1 MKTTLSLTLSLLLF
15 AGTLLAQT
23 SGGPDTYG
31 YTWKNNQDANGPV
44 YNWKDI
50 KSIGTQIIGFGDD
63 NQKGPFNF
71 NWSFRSYWANYN
83 KVWIGSNGWVAFQNI
98 GNIAA
103 PFPAIPLPSNPNNY
117 LAVMSCDLTFT
128 QTNSSAVP
136 GATAWYWTNSVDS
149 LVIQYDSVPYWIN
162 NTAGYAGRNTFQVI
176 LSGKDSSITY
186 QYKSIVAGTPAYG
199 MANEGLTTGIENS
212 TGQIGLQVQANAFP
226 TSTTAVKFY
235 YPKTVTYQ
243 VTDATPEWNQNAD
256 NGGFFFIPDGN
267 PKSMK
272 TSIFNAGNT
281 AVANITATG
290 EILDAA
296 SAQVWTDTESIATLA
311 TGASQTTTYSTAY
324 APTTPGTYVYRS
336 TTTVTGDINPANNI
350 TEVEMVVV
358 DTTQT
363 TISLGYTTATAP
375 VAANSW
381 GGNGGQGI
389 YIEPPYYPANITSL
403 DFMVANSGT
412 AGFHRVQV
420 VDDDGANGTPGTVL
434 FNDSVAASAAVAGSY
449 NNVALTTPLVITSGG
464 FYVGWFENGDTASA
478 IGTDQGLPLSNRN
491 YEIIGGSWATFRNNL
506 SEDLMIKAN
515 IEQSLGVSNPDKN
528 TVTLGQNYPNP
539 ANDNTTVTYS
549 LNKAGNVRVTIYS
562 LLGTQV
568 DGFSLGKVPAGEHN
582 LTINTASYQTGI
594 YFYTLTVDG
603 SSSTGKMVVGK

>member
-1 MKTTLSLTLSLLLF
+1 MKKTLSLTLSTLLF
-15 AGTLLAQT
+15 AGVLLAQT
-23 SGGPDTYG
+23 GGPDTYG
-31 YTWKNNQDANGPV
+31 YTWKNNTASGGPV

-50 KSIGTQIIGFGDD
+50 KSVGTQITGFGDD

-117 LAVMSCDLTFT
+117 LAVLSCDLTFT
-128 QTNSSAVP
+128 QTNASAVP

-149 LVIQYDSVPYWIN
+149 LVIQYDSVPYWVN
-162 NTAGYAGRNTFQVI
+162 NASGFAGRNTFQVI

-186 QYKSIVAGTPAYG
+186 QYKSITAGTPAYG
-199 MANEGLTTGIENS
+199 MTSEGLTTGIENS

-235 YPKTVTYQ
+235 YPAVVTYQ
-243 VTDATPEWNQNAD
+243 VSDATPEWNQNAD
-256 NGGFFFIPDGN
+256 NGGFFLVPDGN
-267 PKSMK
+267 PKALK

-281 AVANITATG
+281 ALANITTTG
-290 EILDAA
+290 EILDIA
-296 SAQVWTDTESIATLA
+296 SAQIWDTVASIATLTA
-311 TGASQTTTYSTAY
+311 GSSQTVVYPKNY
-324 APTTPGTYVYRS
+324 VPTTAGTFVYRS
-336 TTTVTGDINPANNI
+336 TTTVTGDINPSNNI
-350 TEVEMVVV
+350 TEVEVVVV

-363 TISLGYTTATAP
+363 TITLGYTTATAP

-412 AGFHRVQV
+412 AGYHLVKV
-420 VDDDGANGTPGTVL
+420 VDDDGAGGSPGTAL
-434 FNDSVAASAAVAGSY
+434 FSDSVAASAAVAGSY
-449 NNVALTTPLVITSGG
+449 NNVPLPTPLIITSGG

-491 YEIIGGSWATFRNNL
+491 YEIIGGNWATFRNNL
-506 SEDLMIKAN
+506 SEDLMINVN

-528 TVTLGQNYPNP
+528 SLTLGQNFPNP
-539 ANDNTTVTYS
+539 ANDKTTLNYS
-549 LNKAGNVRVTIYS
+549 LQKAGNARVTLYS
-562 LLGTQV
+562 MLGTQV
-568 DGFSLGKVPAGEHN
+568 DAISLGKVPAGEHN
-582 LTINTASYQTGI
+582 LTINTASYPTGI

-603 SSSTGKMVVGK
+603 ASSTGKMVVSK